1 MLGLV
6 VNHCV
11 LGCREGSPLVNA
23 QARPGRDTPSSLLA
37 MLAYKALK
45 KLRLRSVL
53 RSTVHPTSKL
63 ESGTS
68 FFASHMDKHSFCGYD
83 CDIHSADIG
92 RFVSIANGVIIG
104 GGRHPME
111 WVGMSPV
118 FYRGRDSVK
127 AKFSEHEREPV
138 RRVRIGNDVWIGRSA
153 IVLPGVDIGHGAV
166 VGAGAVVTKSV
177 PPYAIVAGNPARL
190 IRYRF
195 SEAVVQRL
203 LAAAW
208 WDLDEGRLRALG
220 PLTKDVEA
228 FLNQLEQQ
236 DGQRPAKDAT

>member
-1 MLGLV
+1 MLE
-6 VNHCV
+6 
-11 LGCREGSPLVNA
+11 R
-23 QARPGRDTPSSLLA
+23 
-37 MLAYKALK
+37 LAYILAKLLK
-45 KLRLRSVL
+45 KSRLSAVSQ
-53 RSTVHPTSKL
+53 STVHPTSKL

-92 RFVSIANGVIIG
+92 RFVSIANGVVLG

-138 RRVRIGNDVWIGRSA
+138 RRVRIGHDVWIGRSA

-190 IRYRF
+190 IRHRF
-195 SEAVVQRL
+195 PEAVVQRL
-203 LAAAW
+203 LACKW
-208 WDLDEGRLRALG
+208 WNLDEDRLRALG
-220 PLTKDVEA
+220 PLTQDVEA

-236 DGQRPAKDAT
+236 AGRQPTKDAS

>member
-1 MLGLV
+1 MLE
-6 VNHCV
+6 
-11 LGCREGSPLVNA
+11 R
-23 QARPGRDTPSSLLA
+23 
-37 MLAYKALK
+37 LAYILAKLLK
-45 KLRLRSVL
+45 KSRLSAVS
-53 RSTVHPTSKL
+53 RSTVHPTSKI

-92 RFVSIANGVIIG
+92 RFVSIANGVVLG

-138 RRVRIGNDVWIGRSA
+138 KRVRIGHDVWIGRSA
-153 IVLPGVDIGHGAV
+153 IVLPGVYIGHGAV
-166 VGAGAVVTKSV
+166 VGAGAVVTKPV
-177 PPYAIVAGNPARL
+177 PPYGIVAGNPARL
-190 IRYRF
+190 IRHRF
-195 SEAVVQRL
+195 PEAVVQRL
-203 LAAAW
+203 LACAW
-208 WDLDEGRLRALG
+208 WDLDEDRLRALG
-220 PLTKDVEA
+220 PLTQDVEA

>member
-1 MLGLV
+1 MLE
-6 VNHCV
+6 
-11 LGCREGSPLVNA
+11 R
-23 QARPGRDTPSSLLA
+23 
-37 MLAYKALK
+37 LAYIAAKLLK
-45 KLRLRSVL
+45 KSRLSAVSQ
-53 RSTVHPTSKL
+53 STVHPTSKL

-92 RFVSIANGVIIG
+92 RFVSIANGVVIG

-138 RRVRIGNDVWIGRSA
+138 RRVRVGHDVWIGRSA

-190 IRYRF
+190 IRHRF
-195 SEAVVQRL
+195 EPAVVQRL
-203 LAAAW
+203 LASAW
-208 WDLDEGRLRALG
+208 WDLDEDHLRALG
-220 PLTKDVEA
+220 PLTQDVEA
-228 FLNQLEQQ
+228 FLNQLEPQGGPQ
-236 DGQRPAKDAT
+236 PAKDAS